1 MSEMNIKVSDDF
13 LLKVADK
20 CGSSPTVRQCCTA
33 FAEVLSENPIVP
45 SIEDINAIGCAW
57 FKFFDP
63 DMDDPQHKSFRDGM
77 LRALDLFQRRMF
89 LVTEP
94 EVLEEIKDLLL
105 PDIESGFFKPEIVNE
120 RMAECFRRGQ
130 RAGSK

>member
-33 FAEVLSENPIVP
+33 FAEVLAENPIVP

-89 LVTEP
+89 LSPEP
-94 EVLEEIKDLLL
+94 EVPEAIKDLLV
-105 PDIESGFFKPEIVNE
+105 DDGTGWTVAGANANEKIIE
-120 RMAECFRRGQ
+120 AFRRG
-130 RAGSK
+130 RRSK

>member
-1 MSEMNIKVSDDF
+1 MSGTKIKVSDDF

-33 FAEVLSENPIVP
+33 FAEVLAENPIEP

-89 LVTEP
+89 LSPEP
-94 EVLEEIKDLLL
+94 EVPQELSKLFWE
-105 PDIESGFFKPEIVNE
+105 PGFTRNAELHNVQIVG
-120 RMAECFRRGQ
+120 AFRRGQ
-130 RAGSK
+130 RSK